1 MDENSSNTENLKKET
16 VETVNDL
23 KETIKSVDIKR
34 DTVETKGFISYFYTK
49 PLETIKEI
57 SEENS
62 GKYFKYAII
71 ILVIWSI
78 AVLLTKSGILFF
90 NIKWEFGY
98 IFGDF
103 LKNSLGVIKSL
114 FEPILKIITMSFI
127 LLIFNKNRK
136 KKLTSIISAVTTA
149 YIPVAIA
156 EVSKLLIL
164 ISSDVTKIT
173 NPFSNL
179 CSAITIIL
187 TYFAAKN
194 VLEIEKHSDFIKKF
208 ILIEVCYY
216 GIYFV
221 LTFLGIYI

>member
-1 MDENSSNTENLKKET
+1 MDENSNNTENLKKET

-127 LLIFNKNRK
+127 LLLFNKNK
-136 KKLTSIISAVTTA
+136 QKKLTSIISAVTTA

-208 ILIEVCYY
+208 ILIEACYY